1 MTKNTCFICL
11 DENNNSIEPLN
22 HLLFSPNC
30 KCNSLIH
37 VACYKKCIKYKK
49 NKCPMCGIDTRDKKE
64 ELHYTIILQE
74 NRNAYQQDLN
84 IIYQYYFINYCI
96 KIISTWSIFI
106 SLIIII
112 YYNILYFINIIY

>member
-1 MTKNTCFICL
+1 
-11 DENNNSIEPLN
+11 
-22 HLLFSPNC
+22 
-30 KCNSLIH
+30 
-37 VACYKKCIKYKK
+37 
-49 NKCPMCGIDTRDKKE
+49 MCGIDTRDKKE